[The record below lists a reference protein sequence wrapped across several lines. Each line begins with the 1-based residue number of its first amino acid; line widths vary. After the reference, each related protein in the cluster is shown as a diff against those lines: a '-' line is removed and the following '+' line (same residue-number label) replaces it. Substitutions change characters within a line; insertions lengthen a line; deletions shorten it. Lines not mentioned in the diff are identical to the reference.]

1 MNQERLMKI
10 ILRPHVSEKASIG
23 MAERSL
29 YVFKVLSDADKL
41 DVKDA
46 TEFLFGVKVK
56 SVRMM
61 NVKSKPKRFGK
72 IEGKSK
78 TWKKAYVTLQ
88 DGQKIDFGLI

>member
-1 MNQERLMKI
+1 MKKNI
-10 ILRPHVSEKASIG
+10 ALSGNIDEDFSIP
-23 MAERSL
+23 AE
-29 YVFKVLSDADKL
+29 